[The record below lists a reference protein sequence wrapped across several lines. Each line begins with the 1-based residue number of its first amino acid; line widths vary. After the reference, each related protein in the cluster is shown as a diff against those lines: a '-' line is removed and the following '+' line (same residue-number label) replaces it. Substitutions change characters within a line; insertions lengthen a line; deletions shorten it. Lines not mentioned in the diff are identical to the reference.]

1 MAGTILREAHFP
13 GRAPIEAYGNG
24 GFRFADMSHRGSLL
38 CLPSGMH
45 AWDVVDPSGIARESL
60 EPVFA
65 ERESIGLLL
74 LGTGRDVV
82 FIPEALRWH
91 FREAGIGLDVMPTN
105 AATRTWNI
113 LLGENRRVAAA
124 LIAVP

>member
-1 MAGTILREAHFP
+1 MAEQRGFLPQPAVID
-13 GRAPIEAYGNG
+13 GYGQG

-45 AWDVVDPSGIARESL
+45 AWGVSEPSGISRESL

-65 ERESIGLLL
+65 EHDRIDLLL

-82 FIPEALRWH
+82 FIPEALRWL

-105 AATRTWNI
+105 AAIRTWNI
-113 LLGENRRVAAA
+113 LLDEKRRVAAA

>member
-1 MAGTILREAHFP
+1 MTESKRRFLPQTAMIDS
-13 GRAPIEAYGNG
+13 YGQG

-45 AWDVVDPSGIARESL
+45 AWDVVDASGISRESL

-65 ERESIGLLL
+65 ERENIGLLL

-82 FIPEALRWH
+82 FIPEALRRH